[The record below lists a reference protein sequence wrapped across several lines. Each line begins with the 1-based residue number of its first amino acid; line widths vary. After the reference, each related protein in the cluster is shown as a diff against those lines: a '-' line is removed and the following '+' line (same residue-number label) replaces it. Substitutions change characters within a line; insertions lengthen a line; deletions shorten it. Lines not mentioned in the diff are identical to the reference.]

1 MTSTW
6 VGRLGPFSLSVPV
19 KSQVIV
25 AIYVLFNVACFAIG
39 VAFTLQHGALQ
50 ALGIALVVG
59 GLFSFGAF
67 TAQWWDHV
75 WQDQNNTMDR
85 AFNSGYHD
93 KRYEELQRLAKEWVD
108 AYEKL
113 EALAGPDSGD
123 ESPES
128 HRSPASGPE
137 LDYQADAFMKGL
149 IAQLG
154 DLGDRQDGA
163 ARAQRDR
170 IDEQSTERYDD
181 QAAAKA
187 ELEPSPQ
194 TSPPLTTP
202 PSSMNCP
209 TRPACSPAPPPNCG
223 TYLRRVSG
231 ARPLPRRTPL
241 GHHHRPDPR
250 HHRRPAHRPP
260 HRPRHRRPRTYEP
273 PVTAI

>member
-1 MTSTW
+1 MPIDLAWWLVVDDPRQQRDQLEKDVQRAYAAFDRESLSMTSTW

-59 GLFSFGAF
+59 GLFSFGTL
-67 TAQWWDHV
+67 TAQWWDHI

-93 KRYEELQRLAKEWVD
+93 KRYAELQRLAKEWVD
-108 AYEKL
+108 AHEKL

-137 LDYQADAFMKGL
+137 LDYQADAFRKGL

-154 DLGDRQDGA
+154 HLGDRQDGA

-181 QAAAKA
+181 QAATITD
-187 ELEPSPQ
+187 Q
-194 TSPPLTTP
+194 TPGIIAALLT
-202 PSSMNCP
+202 
-209 TRPACSPAPPPNCG
+209 
-223 TYLRRVSG
+223 
-231 ARPLPRRTPL
+231 
-241 GHHHRPDPR
+241 DPR
-250 HHRRPAHRPP
+250 TDHDTADPE
-260 HRPRHRRPRTYEP
+260 RTNP
-273 PVTAI
+273 PVTAIGNFSFVIMTPGRGA